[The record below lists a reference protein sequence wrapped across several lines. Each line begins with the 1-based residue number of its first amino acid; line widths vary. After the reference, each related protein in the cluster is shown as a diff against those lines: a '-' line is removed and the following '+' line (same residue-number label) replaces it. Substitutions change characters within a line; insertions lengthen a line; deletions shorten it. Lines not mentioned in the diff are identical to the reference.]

1 LGGVI
6 VWHRVWNLDWVV
18 AMGDCMTAPYPPL
31 RRKDRRK
38 QEPIKQYPKELY
50 DGSEGSEPIEVTE

>member
-1 LGGVI
+1 
-6 VWHRVWNLDWVV
+6 
-18 AMGDCMTAPYPPL
+18 MGDCMTAPYPPL